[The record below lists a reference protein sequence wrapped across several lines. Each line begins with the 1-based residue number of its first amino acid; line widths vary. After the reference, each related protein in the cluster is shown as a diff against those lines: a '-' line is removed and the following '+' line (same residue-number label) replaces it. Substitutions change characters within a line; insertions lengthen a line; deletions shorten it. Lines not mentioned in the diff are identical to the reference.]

1 MTIRKAMLFSST
13 IFLFLFLPVVL
24 LGHLLLP
31 RSLRNIFLLL
41 VSLFFY
47 AWGET
52 IYTAIMLVSITG
64 NYLLTR
70 LMAEAGTHVRKKSI
84 LITAIVL
91 NLGLLCWFKYA
102 NFFMDN
108 INTILQAAG
117 WSAIAFEPVH
127 LPLGISFFTFQALS
141 YVVDVYQGKVAV
153 QRRFVDLALYI
164 ALFPQ
169 LIAGPIVRYRHIARE
184 IIQRDPT
191 LSHFAYGVR
200 RFIIG
205 LAKKMIIANPLGE
218 VADSIFTMAPGE
230 WSLPVAWLGAACFAI
245 QLYYDFSGYSD
256 MAIGLGRMLGFTFR
270 ENFNYPYIATSFRE
284 YWQRWHI
291 SLSLWFRDYL
301 YIPLGGN
308 RCSWLRTQLNLWAVF
323 TLVGLWHGASWNFVV
338 FGALHGFFMVLER
351 AGLERFLQRLWRP
364 FRHAYFIVLYL
375 LCFGVFCTRNISE
388 AGIYVATMTGL
399 NTAGA
404 GEPVWGL
411 VTLQLFP
418 FDKQVLFVLGCVLAI
433 PWQSVPSRVWERI
446 RPYLPTTVV
455 DGMMPIQPG
464 LATAYRITQL
474 VVLFGLFLLS
484 IMHVAAG
491 TYNPFIYFRF

>member
-1 MTIRKAMLFSST
+1 MLFSST
-13 IFLFLFLPVVL
+13 IFLFLFLPAVL

-31 RSLRNIFLLL
+31 RALRNLFLLL

-64 NYLLTR
+64 NYFLTR
-70 LMAEAGTHVRKKSI
+70 LMAGAEKRVRKKAI
-84 LITAIVL
+84 LIMAIVL

-102 NFFMDN
+102 NFLMGN
-108 INTILQAAG
+108 VNALLQALG
-117 WSAIAFEPVH
+117 GSAIAFEPVH

-153 QRRFVDLALYI
+153 QKRFVNLALYI
-164 ALFPQ
+164 SLFPQ
-169 LIAGPIVRYRHIARE
+169 LIAGPIVRYRHIAEEIIRRE
-184 IIQRDPT
+184 IKLAP
-191 LSHFAYGVR
+191 FAYGIR

-205 LAKKMIIANPLGE
+205 LAKKMIIANPMGE
-218 VADSIFTMAPGE
+218 VADTIFTMPPGE
-230 WSLPVAWLGAACFAI
+230 WSLPLSWLGAACFAI

-270 ENFNYPYIATSFRE
+270 ENFNYPYIARSFRE

-308 RCSWLRTQLNLWAVF
+308 RCSGLRTQLNLWCVF

-351 AGLERFLQRLWRP
+351 AGLDGLLQRLGRP
-364 FRHAYFIVLYL
+364 FGHAYFIVLYL
-375 LCFGVFCTRNISE
+375 LCFGVFCTRNMSE
-388 AGIYVATMTGL
+388 AVIYLANMTGL
-399 NTAGA
+399 NGTGLGDGA
-404 GEPVWGL
+404 WHFI
-411 VTLQLFP
+411 TLQLFP
-418 FDKQVLFVLGCVLAI
+418 LEKQVLFLIGCVLAV
-433 PWQSVPSRVWERI
+433 PWQGLPPRIWERM
-446 RPYLPTTVV
+446 RPYLPSAAVEGIAPV
-455 DGMMPIQPG
+455 RPW
-464 LATAYRITQL
+464 LATVYQMTQFI
-474 VVLFGLFLLS
+474 VLFGLFSLS

>member
-1 MTIRKAMLFSST
+1 MLFSST
-13 IFLFLFLPVVL
+13 IFLFLFLPAVL

-31 RSLRNIFLLL
+31 RSFRNIFLLL

-64 NYLLTR
+64 NYFLTR
-70 LMAEAGTHVRKKSI
+70 LMAGAAARIRRKAI

-108 INTILQAAG
+108 INALFQAFG
-117 WSAIAFEPVH
+117 WHAVAFEPVH

-153 QRRFVDLALYI
+153 QKRFVDLALYI

-169 LIAGPIVRYRHIARE
+169 LIAGPIVRYRHIATE
-184 IIQRDPT
+184 IIQREIK
-191 LSHFAYGVR
+191 LNNFAYGIR

-218 VADSIFTMAPGE
+218 VADAIFGMAPGE
-230 WSLPVAWLGAACFAI
+230 WSLPVAWLGTACFAI

-301 YIPLGGN
+301 YIPLGGS

-351 AGLERFLQRLWRP
+351 AGLEQFLARLWRP
-364 FRHAYFIVLYL
+364 LRHAYFIALYL
-375 LCFGVFCTRNISE
+375 LCFGVFCTRDISE

-399 NTAGA
+399 GA
-404 GEPVWGL
+404 TGL
-411 VTLQLFP
+411 GDFTWELITLQLFP
-418 FDKQVLFVLGCVLAI
+418 FDKQLLFVLGCILAV
-433 PWQSVPSRVWERI
+433 PWQGIPALVLERL
-446 RPYLPTTVV
+446 RPYLPNSAV
-455 DGMMPIQPG
+455 DAMVPIRPWVRAGAQMM
-464 LATAYRITQL
+464 QL
-474 VVLFGLFLLS
+474 VLLFGLFSVS
-484 IMHVAAG
+484 IMHIAAG